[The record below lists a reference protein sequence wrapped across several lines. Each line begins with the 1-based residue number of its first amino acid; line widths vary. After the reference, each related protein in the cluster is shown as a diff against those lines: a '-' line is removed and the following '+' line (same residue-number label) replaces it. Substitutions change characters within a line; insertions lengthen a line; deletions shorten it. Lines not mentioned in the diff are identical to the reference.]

1 LISLCLMALGGKW
14 SPAEGEL
21 RRWTAGE
28 VEDFRLADLE
38 NVQVHPDSLVILA
51 FLDEEKNLALG
62 RSTVNEL
69 DRQVPLTDGSIEIGR
84 GEWLSGTPHVFGRN
98 FIVDLGLDR
107 AITRVRILAGESAL
121 RQTEYFVRGYRIEA
135 ATQNSSNTWRLLAE
149 QAENFLLNIDTRA
162 DSTWVVLDATGAP
175 LSRLGRLVR
184 LTLIRQDRSNWV
196 ALGEIEVFGTGF
208 AEEGRIAGEWT
219 SPEPVNPGRI
229 RWQVQSPPQTQ
240 VEVKFRGT
248 ADGGELPEWEEL
260 ESYRDREQ
268 LFAGAEPVDRFQYQ
282 AILQTGTPFSTPG
295 LQRLEVDYDPV
306 LVARQVLGEV
316 APETAQKGAPT
327 ALTYTAKVELEPG
340 NYGIDLMRLEGIALT
355 VDELRYNGRSLV
367 YDENLE
373 RGFRWRSILNE
384 ERTLF
389 ELADSERIVDSGRLE
404 IFARALFLQDRTR
417 VELQVG
423 NREQEERDGY
433 VNWQNSRKAPGT
445 TSVVLA
451 VGEPTGLLSE
461 IEVEPSPFSPV
472 ERETVDFRFVVGN
485 IREVTGVV
493 LRLFTLDG
501 EPMRRLQQEGR
512 ARVYHFEWDG
522 RDCDGRIVKPGLYLY
537 EIQVGAGGDAAN
549 RAGTLVVAY

>member
-1 LISLCLMALGGKW
+1 MISLCLMALGGKW

-28 VEDFRLADLE
+28 VGDFDRADLE
-38 NVQVHPDSLVILA
+38 NVQLHPDSLVILA

-62 RSTVNEL
+62 RLTVNEL

-98 FIVDLGLDR
+98 FTVDLGLDR

-162 DSTWVVLDATGAP
+162 DLTWSVLDAAAAP
-175 LSRLGRLVR
+175 LSRLGRFVR

-208 AEEGRIAGEWT
+208 AEEGWIAGEWT
-219 SPEPVNPGRI
+219 SSEPVNPGRI

-240 VEVKFRGT
+240 VEVTFRGLV
-248 ADGGELPEWEEL
+248 DGAELPEWEEL
-260 ESYRDREQ
+260 ESYRHPEQ
-268 LFAGAEPVDRFQYQ
+268 LFAGAEPVGRFQYK
-282 AILQTGTPFSTPG
+282 AILQTGTPFSTPS

-316 APETAQKGAPT
+316 APEIAQKGEPT

-355 VDELRYNGRSLV
+355 VDELRFNDRSLV

-373 RGFRWRSILNE
+373 RGFRWHSVPNE

-404 IFARALFLQDRTR
+404 IFVRALFLQDRTR

-423 NREQEERDGY
+423 SREQEERDGY
-433 VNWQNSRKAPGT
+433 VNWQNSRKSPGT

-461 IEVEPSPFSPV
+461 IEVEPSPFSPL

-512 ARVYHFEWDG
+512 ARTYHFEWDG
-522 RDCDGRIVKPGLYLY
+522 RDFDGRIVNPGLYLY
-537 EIQVGAGGDAAN
+537 EIQVGAGVDAAN